1 MSLLVVGLNHRTVP
15 VELLE
20 RMTVPEERLAKAL
33 HDLAAR
39 EHLLEV
45 VLLSTCN
52 RTEIYARCTHFH
64 AAVGDVR
71 DFLAAHSGAD
81 PDEFADHLYTYY
93 DEAAVAHLF
102 SVAAGLD
109 SMIVGESEILGQVR
123 DAWQTAVREQTA
135 PQLLSRMFK
144 HAVESGKRVRTET
157 GISRHPVSIPSAAVA
172 VAAEHLGDLDGARVL
187 VIGAGQ
193 MGSGLA
199 STLRS
204 RGVAEVVVANR
215 TLERAE
221 RLATTIGAR
230 AIPLTDIADTLVDTD
245 VLLTS
250 TASSEVLVERAMV
263 EMVMACRDGKP
274 LLVVDVA
281 LPRDVDPG
289 VGDIPD
295 VTLLDLDDLKE
306 YAQRSAERRRGEIGK
321 VRAILAAEIERY
333 RARTRRARGRAAR
346 HVAARARRRR
356 APGEL
361 ERFRAK
367 LAKLDPDA
375 RPRRRDHPGCGQQ
388 AAARAHGA
396 REGRGRNTA
405 RRLLRRRPRLALRPP
420 DRADG
425 RIRVIRIRDAR
436 ERARAVA
443 SRARRRAARP
453 RRRVRAGDHDRRSRP
468 DLRAARDRRA
478 GRVHEGSATGG
489 PRRPRRRRRALRQ
502 GPADRDTAGAR
513 ARDRSRARRPP

>member
-1 MSLLVVGLNHRTVP
+1 VSLLVVGLNHRTVP

-20 RMTVPEERLAKAL
+20 RMTVPEEKLAKAL

-45 VLLSTCN
+45 VVLSTCN

-71 DFLAAHSGAD
+71 EFLAAHSGAD
-81 PDEFADHLYTYY
+81 PDEFSDHLYTYY

-123 DAWQTAVREQTA
+123 DAWQTAVREETA

-172 VAAEHLGDLDGARVL
+172 VASEYLGDLDGARVL

-204 RGVAEVVVANR
+204 RGVTDVVVANR
-215 TLERAE
+215 TLSRAE
-221 RLATTIGAR
+221 QLAADIGAR
-230 AIPLTDIADTLVDTD
+230 AVPLTDIADTLVDTD

-289 VGDIPD
+289 VGDVPD

-306 YAQRSAERRRGEIGK
+306 YAQRSAERRRREIGK
-321 VRAILAAEIERY
+321 VREILAAEIERY
-333 RARTRRARGRAAR
+333 RAERAAR
-346 HVAARARRRR
+346 EVGPLVASLRDAAESIRR
-356 APGEL
+356 GEI

-375 RPRRRDHPGCGQQ
+375 RDLVDAITQGIVNKLMHEPTVRVKDAAGTPRGDYY
-388 AAARAHGA
+388 ADA
-396 REGRGRNTA
+396 
-405 RRLLRRRPRLALRPP
+405 LASLF
-420 DRADG
+420 
-425 RIRVIRIRDAR
+425 
-436 ERARAVA
+436 
-443 SRARRRAARP
+443 
-453 RRRVRAGDHDRRSRP
+453 
-468 DLRAARDRRA
+468 DLPTEPT
-478 GRVHEGSATGG
+478 VESE
-489 PRRPRRRRRALRQ
+489 
-502 GPADRDTAGAR
+502 
-513 ARDRSRARRPP
+513 

>member
-1 MSLLVVGLNHRTVP
+1 M
-15 VELLE
+15 
-20 RMTVPEERLAKAL
+20 
-33 HDLAAR
+33 
-39 EHLLEV
+39 
-45 VLLSTCN
+45 LSTCN

-71 DFLAAHSGAD
+71 EFLAAHSGAD
-81 PDEFADHLYTYY
+81 PDEFSDHLYTYY

-123 DAWQTAVREQTA
+123 DAWQAAVREQTA

-172 VAAEHLGDLDGARVL
+172 VASEYLGDLDGAQVV

-204 RGVAEVVVANR
+204 RGVADVVVANR
-215 TLERAE
+215 TLARAE
-221 RLATTIGAR
+221 QLADGIGAR

-274 LLVVDVA
+274 LLILDVA

-321 VRAILAAEIERY
+321 VREILAAEIERY
-333 RARTRRARGRAAR
+333 RAERAAR
-346 HVAARARRRR
+346 EVGPLVASLRDTAEGIRL
-356 APGEL
+356 GEM
-361 ERFRAK
+361 ERFRSK
-367 LAKLDPDA
+367 LAKLDP
-375 RPRRRDHPGCGQQ
+375 
-388 AAARAHGA
+388 
-396 REGRGRNTA
+396 E
-405 RRLLRRRPRLALRPP
+405 
-420 DRADG
+420 
-425 RIRVIRIRDAR
+425 
-436 ERARAVA
+436 
-443 SRARRRAARP
+443 
-453 RRRVRAGDHDRRSRP
+453 
-468 DLRAARDRRA
+468 ARDLVDAITQGIVNKLMHEPTVRVKDAA
-478 GRVHEGSATGG
+478 GT
-489 PRRPRRRRRALRQ
+489 PRGDYYADALASLFDL
-502 GPADRDTAGAR
+502 PTEPTVE
-513 ARDRSRARRPP
+513 SE

>member
-1 MSLLVVGLNHRTVP
+1 MSLVVVGLNHRTVP

-123 DAWQTAVREQTA
+123 DAWQTAVREETA

-204 RGVAEVVVANR
+204 RGVAEVFVANR
-215 TLERAE
+215 TMERAE
-221 RLATTIGAR
+221 RLADAIGAR
-230 AIPLTDIADTLVDTD
+230 AIPLADIADTLVDTD

-263 EMVMACRDGKP
+263 EMVMACRDGRP
-274 LLVVDVA
+274 LLIVDVA

-289 VGDIPD
+289 VGDVAD

-333 RARTRRARGRAAR
+333 RAERAAR
-346 HVAARARRRR
+346 EVGPLVTALRDLAEDARR
-356 APGEL
+356 GEL

-367 LAKLDPDA
+367 LAKLDPDTRDLVDA
-375 RPRRRDHPGCGQQ
+375 ITQGLVNKLLHEPTVRVKDAAGTPRGDYY
-388 AAARAHGA
+388 ADA
-396 REGRGRNTA
+396 
-405 RRLLRRRPRLALRPP
+405 LASLF
-420 DRADG
+420 
-425 RIRVIRIRDAR
+425 
-436 ERARAVA
+436 
-443 SRARRRAARP
+443 
-453 RRRVRAGDHDRRSRP
+453 
-468 DLRAARDRRA
+468 DLPTEPT
-478 GRVHEGSATGG
+478 VESE
-489 PRRPRRRRRALRQ
+489 
-502 GPADRDTAGAR
+502 
-513 ARDRSRARRPP
+513 

>member
-1 MSLLVVGLNHRTVP
+1 VSLLVVGLNHRTVP

-20 RMTVPEERLAKAL
+20 RMTVPEEQLAKAL
-33 HDLAAR
+33 HDLAGR

-71 DFLAAHSGAD
+71 DFLAAQSGAD
-81 PDEFADHLYTYY
+81 PDEFGDHLYTYY

-172 VAAEHLGDLDGARVL
+172 VAAEYLGDLDGARVL
-187 VIGAGQ
+187 VVGAGN

-204 RGVAEVVVANR
+204 RGVAEVIVANR
-215 TLERAE
+215 TLSRAE
-221 RLATTIGAR
+221 ALATEIGAQ
-230 AIPLTDIADTLVDTD
+230 AIPLTDIADALVDTD
-245 VLLTS
+245 VMLTS

-263 EMVMACRDGKP
+263 EMVMACRDSKP

-306 YAQRSAERRRGEIGK
+306 YAQRSADRRRGEIGK
-321 VRAILAAEIERY
+321 VRSILAAEIERY
-333 RARTRRARGRAAR
+333 RAERAAR
-346 HVAARARRRR
+346 EVGPLVTSLRELAEDVRL
-356 APGEL
+356 GEL
-361 ERFRAK
+361 DRYRAK
-367 LAKLDPDA
+367 LALLDPE
-375 RPRRRDHPGCGQQ
+375 
-388 AAARAHGA
+388 A
-396 REGRGRNTA
+396 RELVEAITKGMVNKLLHEPTVRVKDAAGTPRGDYYA
-405 RRLLRRRPRLALRPP
+405 DALASLF
-420 DRADG
+420 
-425 RIRVIRIRDAR
+425 
-436 ERARAVA
+436 
-443 SRARRRAARP
+443 
-453 RRRVRAGDHDRRSRP
+453 
-468 DLRAARDRRA
+468 DLPTEPT
-478 GRVHEGSATGG
+478 VESE
-489 PRRPRRRRRALRQ
+489 
-502 GPADRDTAGAR
+502 
-513 ARDRSRARRPP
+513 

>member
-1 MSLLVVGLNHRTVP
+1 VSLVVVGLNHRTVP

-123 DAWQTAVREQTA
+123 DAWQTAVREETA

-204 RGVAEVVVANR
+204 RGVAEVFVANR
-215 TLERAE
+215 TMERAE
-221 RLATTIGAR
+221 RLADAIGAR
-230 AIPLTDIADTLVDTD
+230 AIPLADIADTLVDTD

-263 EMVMACRDGKP
+263 EMVMACRDGRP
-274 LLVVDVA
+274 LLIVDVA

-289 VGDIPD
+289 VGDVAD

-333 RARTRRARGRAAR
+333 RAERAAR
-346 HVAARARRRR
+346 EVGPLVTALRDLAEDARR
-356 APGEL
+356 GEL

-367 LAKLDPDA
+367 LAKLDPDTRDLVDA
-375 RPRRRDHPGCGQQ
+375 ITQGLVNKLLHEPTVRVKDAAGTPRGDYY
-388 AAARAHGA
+388 ADA
-396 REGRGRNTA
+396 
-405 RRLLRRRPRLALRPP
+405 LASLF
-420 DRADG
+420 
-425 RIRVIRIRDAR
+425 
-436 ERARAVA
+436 
-443 SRARRRAARP
+443 
-453 RRRVRAGDHDRRSRP
+453 
-468 DLRAARDRRA
+468 DLPTEPT
-478 GRVHEGSATGG
+478 VESE
-489 PRRPRRRRRALRQ
+489 
-502 GPADRDTAGAR
+502 
-513 ARDRSRARRPP
+513 

>member
-1 MSLLVVGLNHRTVP
+1 MSFLVVGLNHRTVP

-20 RMTVPEERLAKAL
+20 RMTVAEEQLAKAL
-33 HDLAAR
+33 HDLGGR

-45 VLLSTCN
+45 VVLSTCN

-123 DAWQTAVREQTA
+123 DAWQAAVREETA

-193 MGSGLA
+193 MGTGLA
-199 STLRS
+199 STLRA
-204 RGVAEVVVANR
+204 RGVAEVFVANR
-215 TLERAE
+215 TLERAQ
-221 RLATTIGAR
+221 RLAYEIGAH

-250 TASSEVLVERAMV
+250 TASTEVLVERAMV
-263 EMVMACRDGKP
+263 EMVMACRNGRR

-289 VGDIPD
+289 VGDVPD

-306 YAQRSAERRRGEIGK
+306 YAQRSAERRRAEIGK
-321 VRAILAAEIERY
+321 VREILAAEIERY
-333 RARTRRARGRAAR
+333 RAERAAR
-346 HVAARARRRR
+346 EVAPLVTSLRVLGEDVRR
-356 APGEL
+356 AEL
-361 ERFRAK
+361 DRFRAK
-367 LAKLDPDA
+367 LARLDPDA
-375 RPRRRDHPGCGQQ
+375 QELVEAITQGLV
-388 AAARAHGA
+388 
-396 REGRGRNTA
+396 NK
-405 RRLLRRRPRLALRPP
+405 LLHEPTV
-420 DRADG
+420 
-425 RIRVIRIRDAR
+425 RVK
-436 ERARAVA
+436 
-443 SRARRRAARP
+443 
-453 RRRVRAGDHDRRSRP
+453 
-468 DLRAARDRRA
+468 
-478 GRVHEGSATGG
+478 
-489 PRRPRRRRRALRQ
+489 
-502 GPADRDTAGAR
+502 DTAGTPRGDYYAD
-513 ARDRSRARRPP
+513 ALASLFDLPTEPSVESE